1 MDNCVNILYQCDNNY
16 APFMGVSLTSLL
28 VNNVDLEGLRIFL
41 LGKNLSE
48 ENMQKIQKTCDTYGR
63 EIVFLDCDGLDARI
77 ASYGMHKYRGSYATF
92 YKLFVSELLK
102 EMGITVNR
110 MLYIDS
116 DTVVVGNIKE
126 LYFVDL
132 QQKPIGMV
140 PDTLAYQYKEELGF
154 FGKDIYYN
162 AGLVLYDFQQ
172 IHENKWEQKM
182 SEHIRDIKAD
192 YHKHEQDLL
201 NVVFRDNIHSLQLR
215 YNLQSIH
222 RAATVEQFYRV
233 YKKKT
238 YYTKEELREE
248 TENGV
253 ILHFLR
259 FNGEFPWM
267 KNSTHPYAGI
277 YDEYKLKSLWK
288 DEQKPKKDKNVLYV
302 IERVFYKIFPR
313 TAFLFIFKA
322 LHDLTHIV

>member
-16 APFMGVSLTSLL
+16 APYMGVSLTSLL
-28 VNNVDLEGLRIFL
+28 MNNVDLEGLRIFL

-63 EIVFLDCDGLDARI
+63 KIVFLDCDGLDARI
-77 ASYGMHKYRGSYATF
+77 ESYGMHKYRGSYATF
-92 YKLFVSELLK
+92 YKLFFSEMLK
-102 EMGITVNR
+102 DMGITIHR

-116 DTVVVGNIKE
+116 DTVVTGSIKD
-126 LYFVDL
+126 LYFAEL
-132 QQKPIGMV
+132 HQKPIGMV

-162 AGLVLYDFQQ
+162 AGLVLYDFRQ
-172 IHENKWEQKM
+172 IREHKWEQKM
-182 SEHIRDIKAD
+182 SEHIREIKAD

-201 NVVFRDNIHSLQLR
+201 NVVFRDNIYSLPLR

-233 YKKKT
+233 YNKKT

-248 TENGV
+248 TESGV

-267 KNSTHPYAGI
+267 KNSTHPYAEI
-277 YDEYKLKSLWK
+277 YDEYLMKSEWANCDK
-288 DEQKPKKDKNVLYV
+288 QKKDNSIIYS
-302 IERVFYKIFPR
+302 IERILYKTIPR
-313 TAFLFIFKA
+313 VWFLHIFKC
-322 LHDLTHIV
+322 LHDMAHLV

>member
-1 MDNCVNILYQCDNNY
+1 MDSCVNILYQCDNNY

-28 VNNVDLEGLRIFL
+28 INNTDLKNLHIFL
-41 LGKNLSE
+41 LGKELSE
-48 ENMQKIQKTCDTYGR
+48 ENMRKIQQTCDEYGR
-63 EIVFLDCDGLDARI
+63 KIVFLDCDGLDARI
-77 ASYGMHKYRGSYATF
+77 ENYGMCKYRGSYATF

-102 EMGITVNR
+102 DMGITVHR

-116 DTVVVGNIKE
+116 DTVITGNIRE
-126 LYFVDL
+126 LYFADL
-132 QQKPIGMV
+132 HQKPIGMV

-154 FGKDIYYN
+154 WGKDIYYN
-162 AGLVLYDFQQ
+162 AGLVLYDFEQ
-172 IHENKWEQKM
+172 IHKQKWEQKM

-201 NVVFRDNIHSLQLR
+201 NVVFRDNIHPLHLR

-222 RAATVEQFYRV
+222 RAVSVEQFYRI
-233 YKKKT
+233 YKKVT
-238 YYTKEELREE
+238 YFTKEELKEE

-267 KNSTHPYAGI
+267 KNSTHPYADI
-277 YDEYKLKSLWK
+277 YDMYKLKSLWK
-288 DEQKPKKDKNVLYV
+288 DEQKLQKDKNLIYV
-302 IERVFYKIFPR
+302 IERILYKILPG
-313 TAFLFIFKA
+313 TVFLFIFKI
-322 LHDLTHIV
+322 LHDMTHIV

>member
-1 MDNCVNILYQCDNNY
+1 MDNSVNILYQCDNNY

-28 VNNVDLEGLRIFL
+28 MNNMDLKDLHIFL
-41 LGKNLSE
+41 LGKKLSE
-48 ENMQKIQKTCDTYGR
+48 ENMQKIQRTCDAYGR
-63 EIVFLDCDGLDARI
+63 KIVFLDCDGLDARI
-77 ASYGMHKYRGSYATF
+77 ESYGMHKYRGSYATF

-102 EMGITVNR
+102 DMGIDVQR

-162 AGLVLYDFQQ
+162 AGLVLYDFRQ
-172 IHENKWEQKM
+172 INENKWEQKM

-201 NVVFRDNIHSLQLR
+201 NVVFRDNIHPLQLR

-233 YKKKT
+233 YKKET

-267 KNSTHPYAGI
+267 ENSTHPYAEI
-277 YDEYKLKSLWK
+277 YDEYLKKSEWSGCEKLKK
-288 DEQKPKKDKNVLYV
+288 DNSIVYS
-302 IERVFYKIFPR
+302 IERILFKTIPR
-313 TAFLFIFKA
+313 VLFLRIFKL
-322 LHDLTHIV
+322 LHDITHLV